1 MILEAKG
8 EGDVSVGELEV
19 KFYENVEDDLIKFVV
34 IVCRY
39 SNKWLWVKHK
49 ERDTFEI
56 PGGHRE
62 PGESVIHAAVREL
75 QEETGAIEFEVEPIL
90 AYSVTGKT
98 RVSAHGGETFGM
110 LYFADI
116 KELGEIH
123 SEIEKYELF
132 DNIPKRLTYPQIQPH
147 LFNYIEKS
155 GELQKYEKRN

>member
-1 MILEAKG
+1 M
-8 EGDVSVGELEV
+8 SELEV
-19 KFYENVEDDLIKFVV
+19 KFYENMEDDLIKFVV
-34 IVCRY
+34 VMCRY
-39 SNKWLWVKHK
+39 RDKWLWVRHK

-62 PGESVIHAAVREL
+62 SGETVIQAAVREL
-75 QEETGAIEFEVEPIL
+75 QEETGATAFEIRPVSV
-90 AYSVTGKT
+90 YSVTGKT
-98 RVSAHGGETFGM
+98 RVNANGGETFGM

-132 DNIPKRLTYPQIQPH
+132 DNVPQSLTYPQIQPH

-155 GELQKYEKRN
+155 GKVQKYEKGN